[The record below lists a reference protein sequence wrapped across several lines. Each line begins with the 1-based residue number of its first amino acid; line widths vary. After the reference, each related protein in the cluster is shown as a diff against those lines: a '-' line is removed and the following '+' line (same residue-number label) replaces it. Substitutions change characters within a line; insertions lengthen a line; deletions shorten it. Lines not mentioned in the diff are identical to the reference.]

1 MHFLPVNAH
10 SGGGVDPQA
19 NPAPLDRDHDDT
31 DLFANHDRF
40 ADTPTE
46 D

>member
-10 SGGGVDPQA
+10 GGGGVDPQA
-19 NPAPLDRDHDDT
+19 NPAPLDRDHDDA
-31 DLFANHDRF
+31 DLFANYDRF